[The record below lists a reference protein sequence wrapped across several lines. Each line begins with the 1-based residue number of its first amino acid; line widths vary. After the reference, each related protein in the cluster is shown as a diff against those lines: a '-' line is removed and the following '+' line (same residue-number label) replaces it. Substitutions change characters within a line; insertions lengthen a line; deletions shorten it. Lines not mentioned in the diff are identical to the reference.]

1 MGTTSKGS
9 NGSCLASFPDVH
21 SLFLYSSDIFTYYYA
36 PHVYIFILFVYVMQ
50 TVINI
55 VSCVS
60 CKLNKLNLIERL
72 NKF

>member
-21 SLFLYSSDIFTYYYA
+21 SLFLYSNDIFTYYYA
-36 PHVYIFILFVYVMQ
+36 PHVYIFMLFVYVMQ

-55 VSCVS
+55 VS